1 MLGCRDALRPSAL
14 SREEA
19 RAIMDDVSRR
29 NLAYE
34 PLTEHDD
41 TMMQR
46 VVAYYKEH
54 GTAGDV
60 MEAYYL
66 QGSVYR
72 DLREAPRAMEA
83 FMNGINAADTTSADC
98 RYDLLTRLYGQKC
111 DLLYKQSLHQQ
122 SAEAEQKFY
131 DYAVL
136 AKDTLFMVVAQWKRL
151 GRCFVCCD
159 YQTVADECWDVLEES
174 KRLGLYDYGTSWLPT
189 SILANMEL
197 GRVEDAAKLLS
208 IYEQHSGCVD
218 MATHESSFPIYY
230 YAKGRV
236 LAATGQLDSAVYFYR
251 RELEAR
257 DWNNREAAY
266 RGLHE
271 AFEKMGRA
279 DSALKYARLQCEAV
293 DSAYQEKLSQS
304 VLNLHEMYDYTRL
317 QTENN
322 RKELQLQESRR
333 KALYTW
339 CILAFVIVS
348 GLFLF
353 FYLRSLYKQRIASAE
368 LRLERANTEL
378 EERENNLAALRDELA
393 RVEDEKERL
402 RLTGEVEQAERE
414 TEEQRKVVMDDQEK
428 LDELR
433 RRAKMNSKTL
443 RQQNC
448 TMPLFQYMLCKT
460 KENSIATERDYELI
474 QRALLEK
481 DAGLLHPRQGRRR
494 RGQRPPPQQPLHRL
508 ERCGKNH
515 D

>member
-1 MLGCRDALRPSAL
+1 M
-14 SREEA
+14 
-19 RAIMDDVSRR
+19 
-29 NLAYE
+29 
-34 PLTEHDD
+34 
-41 TMMQR
+41 
-46 VVAYYKEH
+46 
-54 GTAGDV
+54 
-60 MEAYYL
+60 
-66 QGSVYR
+66 
-72 DLREAPRAMEA
+72 
-83 FMNGINAADTTSADC
+83 
-98 RYDLLTRLYGQKC
+98 
-111 DLLYKQSLHQQ
+111 
-122 SAEAEQKFY
+122 
-131 DYAVL
+131 
-136 AKDTLFMVVAQWKRL
+136 
-151 GRCFVCCD
+151 
-159 YQTVADECWDVLEES
+159 
-174 KRLGLYDYGTSWLPT
+174 GLYSYGASNLCT

-208 IYEQHSGCVD
+208 IYEQHSGRVD

-279 DSALKYARLQCEAV
+279 DSALKYARLQREAV

-402 RLTGEVEQAERE
+402 RLTGVTQNQKQIRIESMPSVEAESKQAI
-414 TEEQRKVVMDDQEK
+414 TASVSVKPCIWLLWLGSV
-428 LDELR
+428 LIC
-433 RRAKMNSKTL
+433 AGTL
-443 RQQNC
+443 WAVKR
-448 TMPLFQYMLCKT
+448 
-460 KENSIATERDYELI
+460 
-474 QRALLEK
+474 
-481 DAGLLHPRQGRRR
+481 
-494 RGQRPPPQQPLHRL
+494 
-508 ERCGKNH
+508 
-515 D
+515 